1 MILGEKPTE
10 IALLRDPKSAFCFL
24 FLCLLSGKSNVC
36 VCGGGSYDPLN
47 VESSAFIYIE
57 GTGVSESQIQDSVPT
72 LGS

>member
-1 MILGEKPTE
+1 MCAGGEGE
-10 IALLRDPKSAFCFL
+10 
-24 FLCLLSGKSNVC
+24 G
-36 VCGGGSYDPLN
+36 PLN

>member
-1 MILGEKPTE
+1 MCAGGEGE
-10 IALLRDPKSAFCFL
+10 
-24 FLCLLSGKSNVC
+24 
-36 VCGGGSYDPLN
+36 GSYDPLN